1 MYIIYIYIYIYI
13 LYTHTNSVA
22 KTPRQGLEAAVN
34 VLPSQRSP
42 PPPTVT
48 HLSAHAPPPP
58 YPAASL
64 CPIEEAAGDVPWGI
78 TRVFGGADPR
88 ALVAWL
94 VSVEEREGREEADG
108 IAAVGVL
115 LPQVSFADVVKA
127 ILAPPLLPCM
137 SILAI
142 LYLSPH
148 PRPAPRPRMLRGA

>member
-1 MYIIYIYIYIYI
+1 MRHIPETAGSQRCYRV
-13 LYTHTNSVA
+13 TSNGVA
-22 KTPRQGLEAAVN
+22 KSPRQRLKTAVD
-34 VLPSQRSP
+34 VLPCERCP

-48 HLSAHAPPPP
+48 HLRAHAPPP
-58 YPAASL
+58 YPAASP
-64 CPIEEAAGDVPWGI
+64 CPIKEAAGDISWGI
-78 TRVFGGADPR
+78 TQMFRGSHAR